1 MVIPAL
7 AKPWQDLKRAY
18 AGSAVARFFDWWFGE
33 LGRLVP
39 RRFRDALVD
48 RPEELEVRLEP
59 GLVSLWR
66 AGADTALLVL
76 TDDLEPAVRQADIA
90 RSLARFEVPPVLS
103 FRLPGGRVLRR
114 RLSLPLAAQE
124 NLRQVLGFE
133 LDRQTPFRSDQV
145 YYDCRVLGTDPV
157 ARQIAAE
164 LVLAPR
170 ADLDGELGRIA
181 QAGLALDRVDAEAE
195 EGGALGV
202 NLLPPERR
210 AHRRDWNLRIN
221 LALGA
226 AAVVLL
232 LLAMH
237 QSVANRETAL
247 EQLRDQVD
255 KSKREARAVA
265 ELRSQLADA
274 VEGANFL
281 AERRRQQP
289 VIIEL
294 LHDVNERLPD
304 DTYLSRFALNNG
316 DIQLQGLSTEASK
329 LVPILQH
336 SELLDS
342 PAVQGAITPDPRTK
356 KEQFVI
362 QAKPKAVEGGKP
374 TETTKPAD
382 GGKPSQEDK
391 HARAQS

>member
-18 AGSAVARFFDWWFGE
+18 AGSGLARFFEWWFAE

-39 RRFRDALVD
+39 RRFRDELVD
-48 RPEELEVRLEP
+48 RPEEIEVRLEP
-59 GLVSLWR
+59 GIVSLWR
-66 AGADTALLVL
+66 EGGEEPMLVL
-76 TDDLEPAVRQADIA
+76 PEDQEPAARQADIA
-90 RSLARFEVPPVLS
+90 RCLARFKVPPSLS
-103 FRLPGGRVLRR
+103 FRLPSGRVLRR

-133 LDRQTPFRSDQV
+133 LDRQTPFRADQV
-145 YYDCRVLGTDPV
+145 YYDSRVASVDPV
-157 ARQIAAE
+157 ARQISVE
-164 LVLAPR
+164 LVLAMR
-170 ADLDGELGRIA
+170 SELDTELARVT
-181 QAGLALDRVDAEAE
+181 QTGLALDRVDAAGEDASS
-195 EGGALGV
+195 LGV

-210 AHRRDWNLRIN
+210 AQRRDWNLRIN

-226 AAVVLL
+226 AALIL
-232 LLAMH
+232 ALLAMH
-237 QSVANRETAL
+237 QSVVNREQAL
-247 EQLRDQVD
+247 EQLRGQVE
-255 KSKREARAVA
+255 KAKREARAVS
-265 ELRSQLADA
+265 ELRNQLAEA

-289 VIIEL
+289 VVIEL

-316 DIQLQGLSTEASK
+316 DVQLQGLSTEASK

-336 SELLDS
+336 SDLLDS

-362 QAKPKAVEGGKP
+362 QAKPKSVEPEG
-374 TETTKPAD
+374 ETKEPKEPAR
-382 GGKPSQEDK
+382 GRE
-391 HARAQS
+391 QS